1 MILTLNSI
9 KINTLA
15 NKLLARPPPELLM
28 VFITINFGG
37 VFMHTYFEKMKIDM
51 ELRGMSQATQEAYL
65 RRSMLF
71 VSDLKKN
78 ITEIIS
84 EDIRN
89 YIIYL
94 KDVKKL
100 SFGTINAYISAI
112 KFFFYVT
119 LEKDWDSRKVPRM
132 RGYKSFP
139 AVLSKEEVFEIIDSV
154 KNIKHKVIL
163 MTIYGA
169 GLRVSEVVKLKPSDI
184 DGKNFQI
191 LVRQSKN
198 KRDRYAILSQRNLD
212 ALRLYWKTCGKP
224 MVWLFPGANDGE
236 HLNVKTVKNLVRNL
250 KIKLNIHKN
259 ISVHTFRHSFC
270 THLLESGVQI
280 RYIQELMGH
289 NSLKSTM
296 RYTHMTSKAFM
307 NIKSPLDEGR

>member
-1 MILTLNSI
+1 
-9 KINTLA
+9 
-15 NKLLARPPPELLM
+15 
-28 VFITINFGG
+28 
-37 VFMHTYFEKMKIDM
+37 MHTYFKKMKTDM
-51 ELRGMSQATQEAYL
+51 ELRGMSQATQEAYI
-65 RRSMLF
+65 RRSKLF
-71 VSDLKKN
+71 VSDSKKN
-78 ITEIIS
+78 ITEIVS

-112 KFFFYVT
+112 KFLIYIT

-139 AVLSKEEVFEIIDSV
+139 AVLSKDEVFEIIDSV
-154 KNIKHKVIL
+154 KNLKHKVIL

-169 GLRVSEVVKLKPSDI
+169 GLRVSEVVKLKVDDI

-191 LVRQSKN
+191 LIRQSKN
-198 KRDRYAILSQRNLD
+198 KSDRYAILSQQNLD

-224 MVWLFPGANDGE
+224 MGFLFPGVKEGE
-236 HLNVKTVKNLVRNL
+236 HLNVKTIKNLVRRL

-259 ISVHTFRHSFC
+259 ISAHTFRHAFC
-270 THLLESGVQI
+270 THLLEAGVQLP
-280 RYIQELMGH
+280 YIQQLMGH

-296 RYTHMTSKAFM
+296 RYVHLTSKTFM